1 MSLKKFDYYL
11 VSLHREEN
19 IESENNFRKLIKIL
33 NIICKKYNKKV
44 IFSTHPRT
52 EKRIKETQI
61 KLDPL
66 IKLLKPL
73 SFSNYNN
80 LQINAKAVLSDSG
93 TISEESSI
101 LNFPSLNLRENHE
114 RPEAMEEASVIM
126 TGLEEDKVIQ
136 GLEIIHKQKEVK
148 IREHNLV
155 KDYSVKNVSS
165 KIVRLIISYT
175 DYVNNY
181 VWRDIN

>member
-1 MSLKKFDYYL
+1 MN
-11 VSLHREEN
+11 V
-19 IESENNFRKLIKIL
+19 
-33 NIICKKYNKKV
+33 
-44 IFSTHPRT
+44 
-52 EKRIKETQI
+52 
-61 KLDPL
+61 
-66 IKLLKPL
+66 
-73 SFSNYNN
+73 
-80 LQINAKAVLSDSG
+80 
-93 TISEESSI
+93 
-101 LNFPSLNLRENHE
+101 
-114 RPEAMEEASVIM
+114 PEAMEEASVIM

-136 GLEIIHKQKEVK
+136 GLEIIHKQKRGH